1 MLNKKII
8 KNSLGFLTFSLML
21 SSSLNAANVKLESN
35 HDYLVTETRPN
46 NIALVDLKTN
56 KVINECKTDES
67 FSPGG
72 IVLSPDYKTAFVLG
86 GYGEEIGGYEIET
99 CKKVFHTSLT
109 QGNIRA
115 KSLSGIAVNEDGK
128 QVYAI
133 YNRTVMGNDSYTVLE
148 PHFSVY
154 NVADGLDAKP
164 VKSFPI
170 PRQMTMI
177 STAKDGTVFGVGTHL
192 YEINPKIGEVKIAKQ

>member
-1 MLNKKII
+1 MLNRKII

-56 KVINECKTDES
+56 KVINECKIDEI

-72 IVLSPDYKTAFVLG
+72 IVLSPDYKTAFILG

-99 CKKVFHTSLT
+99 CKKVFHASLT
-109 QGNIRA
+109 QGDIRA

-128 QVYAI
+128 QELW
-133 YNRTVMGNDSYTVLE
+133 VL
-148 PHFSVY
+148 
-154 NVADGLDAKP
+154 NNAA
-164 VKSFPI
+164 FPLI
-170 PRQMTMI
+170 IQ
-177 STAKDGTVFGVGTHL
+177 STGQSTDIIMS
-192 YEINPKIGEVKIAKQ
+192 EIK